1 MKVIKSVL
9 FIILSAIV
17 LGLVWIFFNWIISF
31 MMNLSWFWLV
41 VVFIIGATFL
51 IPLISV
57 LPGILAYFVSNLRYG
72 SIVETIIIILVAAY
86 FLFSSI
92 ASPWVQGA
100 SDNFKWIITALFHN
114 SLAIG
119 VFWSITASLLAKEKY

>member
-1 MKVIKSVL
+1 MKPFKSIL
-9 FIILSAIV
+9 FVILSAVI

-41 VVFIIGATFL
+41 IVFIIGVTFL

-57 LPGILAYFVSNLRYG
+57 LPGLLAYLVSNLRYG
-72 SIVETIIIILVAAY
+72 GIVESVIIILIGIY

-100 SDNFKWIITALFHN
+100 SDNFKWIITAIFHN

-119 VFWSITASLLAKEKY
+119 VFWSVTVSLLAKEKS

>member
-1 MKVIKSVL
+1 
-9 FIILSAIV
+9 
-17 LGLVWIFFNWIISF
+17 

-51 IPLISV
+51 IPLIGM
-57 LPGILAYFVSNLRYG
+57 LPSILAYFVSNLRYG
-72 SIVETIIIILVAAY
+72 GVVETVIVVLIAAY

-100 SDNFKWIITALFHN
+100 SENFKWIITALFHN
-114 SLAIG
+114 LLAIG
-119 VFWSITASLLAKEKY
+119 VFWSIATSLLAKEKIK